1 MKKVG
6 ANYQLIMLVK
16 NSQTSLLILF
26 VDVLFMHMN
35 FFSNR
40 ELKRY
45 PIADIDKLSS
55 FSGVIF
61 SSPEVLF
68 VKSSYF

>member
-1 MKKVG
+1 
-6 ANYQLIMLVK
+6 ML
-16 NSQTSLLILF
+16 
-26 VDVLFMHMN
+26 MN

-40 ELKRY
+40 EFKRY

-68 VKSSYF
+68 VKSRYFYFERSNISGLGREVWDDL